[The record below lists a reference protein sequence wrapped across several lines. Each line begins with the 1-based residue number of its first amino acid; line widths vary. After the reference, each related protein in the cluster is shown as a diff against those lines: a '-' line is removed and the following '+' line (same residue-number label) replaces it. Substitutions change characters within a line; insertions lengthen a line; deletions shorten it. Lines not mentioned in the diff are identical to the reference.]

1 MRNTVKALAT
11 AFALFAQALNAH
23 GNTDFDLVI
32 QGGRVID
39 PETQLDAQRDIGI
52 QRGKITAIS
61 ASPLFGKRVIDVSGQ
76 TVSPG
81 FIDIHSHSPTL
92 LGQHLNLHDGITT
105 QLELEMGAWPIS
117 AYGDH
122 FTGGAQLNFGASVS
136 HAAVRVKVIEDK
148 DQPYA
153 FVGRKIAMSMGS
165 PAWSDPATSEQI
177 EQMRALLREGLQS
190 GGLGIGLL
198 LDYMTS
204 AISPEELAM
213 VFDTAAEFGR
223 PVAVHVRR
231 GLPGDPSGIDEIIQ
245 QATRSGAPTL
255 ICHITHSAMGAV
267 GDWLEKI
274 DAANLAG
281 ARITTETLS
290 WPAGGTSISA
300 DVFRN
305 RDWRK
310 IFDIDYTD
318 VQWVATGEWLTEDSW
333 HRYQQTMPYGM
344 VNHHY
349 VKEAWIERA
358 LQWPNMMVSTDALPA
373 LDLDT
378 KTNPNI
384 AGTFSRLL
392 GHYVRDQKVLTLSD
406 AIKRITLLPAQWLEQ
421 ASPVFK
427 HKGRIQVGADA
438 DLVIFD
444 PKRIATTAAYGDPY
458 QTSAGV
464 NWVIVGGSVVI
475 ENGQRLEGR
484 YPGRRLIAPPS
495 D

>member
-1 MRNTVKALAT
+1 MLNTFKALLAVFVFVTPAVT
-11 AFALFAQALNAH
+11 AQSD
-23 GNTDFDLVI
+23 NTFDLVI
-32 QGGRVID
+32 HAGRVID
-39 PETQLDAQRDIGI
+39 PETQLDARRDIGI
-52 QRGKITAIS
+52 RGGRIVAVSET
-61 ASPLFGKRVIDVSGQ
+61 PLTGTQTIDASGQ

-81 FIDIHSHSPTL
+81 FIDIHTHSPTL
-92 LGQHLNLHDGITT
+92 LGQHLSLHDGITS
-105 QLELEMGAWPIS
+105 QLDLEMGAWPVS

-122 FTGGAQLNFGASVS
+122 FTGGAQINFGASVS
-136 HAAVRVKVIEDK
+136 HAAIRIKVIEGK

-153 FVGRKIAMSMGS
+153 FAGRQIAMTMGS
-165 PAWSDPATSEQI
+165 SAWNTPASNAQI
-177 EQMRALLREGLQS
+177 EQMRTLLRQGLRN

-204 AISPEELAM
+204 AISAEELAM
-213 VFDTAAEFGR
+213 VFDTAAEFQR

-231 GLPGDPSGIDEIIQ
+231 GFPGDPMGIDEIIQ
-245 QATRSGAPTL
+245 QAKRSGAPVL
-255 ICHITHSAMGAV
+255 ISHITHSAMGSV
-267 GDWLEKI
+267 GDWLDKI
-274 DAANLAG
+274 DAANQAG
-281 ARITTETLS
+281 ANITTETLS

-310 IFDIDYTD
+310 IFGIDYTD
-318 VQWVATGEWLTEDSW
+318 VQWITTGEWLTEETW

-358 LQWPNMMVSTDALPA
+358 LQWPGMMVSTDALPA
-373 LDLDT
+373 LDLDI

-392 GHYVRDQKVLTLSD
+392 GHYVREQKVLTLSD

-427 HKGRIQVGADA
+427 TKGRIQIGADA

-444 PKRIATTAAYGDPY
+444 PSVIATTARYGDPY
-458 QTSAGV
+458 QASVGI
-464 NWVIVGGSVVI
+464 NWVIVGGAVVI
-475 ENGQRLEGR
+475 EKGQRLEGR
-484 YPGRRLIAPPS
+484 YPGRRLIAPQI